1 MIFGAFFFCL
11 AVVSLLPLILISL
24 GQCVGDFPTK
34 MHCLIST
41 HDSLILSIGTLS
53 LVSCLAL
60 FTTYVSSVS
69 SERRDVYNRRIQAE
83 LQIARFRQD
92 WINAMHRD
100 LSDIY
105 KLMVNERTSAEF
117 EIDELAKLVFA
128 IQARLNR
135 DNPPAKAV
143 WDQLDI
149 YFRVSRN
156 KEDELY
162 LNFLASFP
170 LVVNEFLKVEWDRLK
185 ADLQNAQSIEI
196 GTQ

>member
-1 MIFGAFFFCL
+1 M
-11 AVVSLLPLILISL
+11 
-24 GQCVGDFPTK
+24 
-34 MHCLIST
+34 
-41 HDSLILSIGTLS
+41 
-53 LVSCLAL
+53 
-60 FTTYVSSVS
+60 SSVS